1 MAGNPAWVSASTRWS
16 ARWRLANR
24 PTLTRYSSPEG
35 AETEAVAADDGASGS
50 ARPGNASAGAE
61 GSAGSTGGASV
72 ADRTDAPTTPALTS
86 TNTARATAVR
96 LSHVRKSFCRYVSE
110 RTSLG
115 QSVVTLRV
123 CAAVLASRFGAVF
136 G

>member
-1 MAGNPAWVSASTRWS
+1 MSWS
-16 ARWRLANR
+16 ARRRLANR
-24 PTLTRYSSPEG
+24 PTLTRYSCPEG
-35 AETEAVAADDGASGS
+35 AETEAVTSDGASGS

-61 GSAGSTGGASV
+61 GSPGSTGGASV
-72 ADRTDAPTTPALTS
+72 ADSTDAPTTPALTRR
-86 TNTARATAVR
+86 NTARATAVR